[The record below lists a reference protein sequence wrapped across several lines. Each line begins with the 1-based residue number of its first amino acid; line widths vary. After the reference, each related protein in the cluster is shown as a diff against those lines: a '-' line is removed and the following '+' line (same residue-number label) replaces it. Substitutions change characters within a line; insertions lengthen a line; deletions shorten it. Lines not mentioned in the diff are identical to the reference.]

1 MGNNFA
7 KIISVIFQPLF
18 MPTYT
23 LLLVFNI
30 NMYFSAILPFFAKLL
45 LMIMIFSS
53 TVLIPVIIFTVFK
66 RKGLI
71 LSYHMETKEERNYPY
86 IVTAVIYFLM
96 YMLILQTAV
105 PSIYSFF
112 LLCATTLSLMLLI
125 INFRFKI
132 SAHMAGIGGVC
143 GLLIGLAFR
152 LNLDLTFQI
161 ITAIACA
168 GLVGYARLKL
178 NSHKPSEVYLG
189 FLAGVSVFLGLA
201 LLL

>member
-45 LMIMIFSS
+45 LLIMIFSS

-71 LSYHMETKEERNYPY
+71 RSYHMETKEERNYPY
-86 IVTAVIYFLM
+86 VVTAIIYFLM

-105 PSIYSFF
+105 PAIYSFF
-112 LLCATTLSLMLLI
+112 LLCATTLSLLLLI

-161 ITAIACA
+161 IAAIACA

-189 FLAGVSVFLGLA
+189 FLAGVSVFLGFA

>member
-7 KIISVIFQPLF
+7 KVISAIFQPLL

-30 NMYFSAILPFFAKLL
+30 NMYFTAILPFFAKALL
-45 LMIMIFSS
+45 LVMIFSS
-53 TVLIPVIIFTVFK
+53 TVLIPFIIFTVFK

-71 LSYHMETKEERNYPY
+71 HSYHMETKEERGYPY
-86 IVTAVIYFLM
+86 IVTAIIYFLM
-96 YMLILQTAV
+96 YMLILQTSV

-112 LLCATTLSLMLLI
+112 LLCATVLSLLLLT
-125 INFRFKI
+125 INFKFKI

-152 LNLDLTFQI
+152 LNLDLMFLI
-161 ITAIACA
+161 IIAIACA
-168 GLVGYARLKL
+168 GLVGYARLKQ
-178 NSHKPSEVYLG
+178 NAHKPSEVYLG
-189 FLAGVSVFLGLA
+189 FLAGVSVFLGFS

>member
-1 MGNNFA
+1 MGTKFS

-45 LMIMIFSS
+45 LLIMIFSS

-71 LSYHMETKEERNYPY
+71 RSYHMETKEERNYPY
-86 IVTAVIYFLM
+86 VVTAIIYFLM

-105 PSIYSFF
+105 PAIYSFF
-112 LLCATTLSLMLLI
+112 LLCATTLSLLLLI

-161 ITAIACA
+161 IAAIACA

-189 FLAGVSVFLGLA
+189 FLAGVSVFLGFA